1 MTRGVLQNPY
11 KINRDMIQSRLM
23 DAVLATFLIVVT
35 KCMANAIQRSEDLF
49 GSWFEE
55 IQSHSSGSERG
66 LAILHL

>member
-1 MTRGVLQNPY
+1 
-11 KINRDMIQSRLM
+11 MIQSRLM

-35 KCMANAIQRSEDLF
+35 KCMANAIQRREDLF
-49 GSWFEE
+49 GSWFEG